1 MATQNKRISRLINDL
16 TYNFR
21 NLEKIFNNSLVSYL
35 LENENHKEYSFLQL
49 LITELKERIS
59 EREFFK
65 NLTDTEIT
73 KIVKDEEIKHG
84 SIFIEVTEYI
94 EEKVRF
100 KKKRIIEL
108 LEKENYVLKS
118 LELKLDRISIKT
130 QKIKLD
136 DNIDFSDNKGT
147 EKIIMLHKLG
157 VLDFLKEKNPFDSS
171 TNALASV
178 ISGITGEK
186 QTVVQSYL
194 NPIYSKG
201 VSQKNNPLKT
211 ESTVNKVTQKL
222 ISIGYNHSD

>member
-1 MATQNKRISRLINDL
+1 MATQNKRISRAINDL
-16 TYNFR
+16 THNFR
-21 NLEKIFNNSLVSYL
+21 NLEEIFNNSLVSYL

-84 SIFIEVTEYI
+84 SKFTETPKYI
-94 EEKVRF
+94 EDKVHI
-100 KKKRIIEL
+100 KKKRIIEP
-108 LEKENYVLKS
+108 LEREKYILKS
-118 LELKLDRISIKT
+118 LELKLGRLSVQT
-130 QKIKLD
+130 QEMKLE
-136 DNIDFSDNKGT
+136 DNIDFSDNLGT
-147 EKIIMLHKLG
+147 EKIIMLYKLG
-157 VLDFLKEKNPFDSS
+157 ILDILRSKEPFNAS

-178 ISGITGEK
+178 ISGITGIK
-186 QTVVQSYL
+186 KTVAQSYL

-201 VSQKNNPLKT
+201 VSQKNNPLST

-222 ISIGYNHSD
+222 ILIGYNQSD